1 MHAALAMAAT
11 HDRYLG
17 TTQPRRRTLREQY
30 HSTQCI
36 TLFNQKLSEPVR
48 LQDRDPLWATAAMLA
63 ILAVSS
69 VEAESIEDSWPLASV
84 SPLTYSS
91 CMHPT
96 ELDWINISEGK
107 RTIWNLVDPLRP
119 DSIFYGMRNEYTHLF
134 FAPLP
139 VAGVE
144 GIPVM
149 LAQLCGLNALS
160 TMENNH
166 YFAGAHAV
174 TRVMRLP
181 YNRRSVATAMDFLFH
196 MHKSFRA
203 LSVAKDP
210 IALLLMALWYS
221 EAGRAIW
228 WLEMRSRVEGPAI
241 CLYLQRYH
249 RGNAAIQGL
258 LPWRTDEVY
267 H

>member
-1 MHAALAMAAT
+1 MRKVKCDEAKPHCQRCKSYGVVCNYGANVAELQVPVEGSSGWKETGRPEGSLVDSNSTDVLRYSNPVIMDASDIRECQMVSLYTTEVLKLAFSHPFLMHAALAMAAT

-119 DSIFYGMRNEYTHLF
+119 DSIFYGLF
-134 FAPLP
+134 
-139 VAGVE
+139 
-144 GIPVM
+144 
-149 LAQLCGLNALS
+149 Q
-160 TMENNH
+160 
-166 YFAGAHAV
+166 
-174 TRVMRLP
+174 
-181 YNRRSVATAMDFLFH
+181 
-196 MHKSFRA
+196 
-203 LSVAKDP
+203 
-210 IALLLMALWYS
+210 
-221 EAGRAIW
+221 
-228 WLEMRSRVEGPAI
+228 
-241 CLYLQRYH
+241 
-249 RGNAAIQGL
+249 
-258 LPWRTDEVY
+258 
-267 H
+267 